1 MNVEPKRNY
10 RDTLFKK
17 IFGSEE
23 NKHYLLQLYN
33 ALNNSHY
40 ENPNDLQLT
49 TIENIIYVTIK
60 NDVSFLI
67 ESEMTLYE
75 QQATYNPN
83 MPLRGLMYYA
93 QLYQEYLSGIKRNLY
108 STRLIKIPNPNFI
121 VFYNGPKETE
131 DEVEFKLSNAFI
143 TPQESPKFEWT
154 AKMLNINKNHNV
166 ALQKKCEPLYYY
178 VEFANRVNSNIKK
191 GLSAKQAMTDAV
203 DYAIKHNFY
212 GDFFKKQKSEVL
224 NMSLTEFNQE
234 EYDREKYDD
243 WFEEGKAEGRILG
256 IKEGILET
264 AKKFKIEGISVSAI
278 AKCTG
283 LSLAEIQKL

>member
-1 MNVEPKRNY
+1 MEILQTRNY

-23 NKHYLLQLYN
+23 NKKYLLQLYN
-33 ALNNSHY
+33 ALNDSDYKNTD
-40 ENPNDLQLT
+40 DLQLT

-67 ESEMTLYE
+67 ESKMTLYE

-93 QLYQEYLSGIKRNLY
+93 QLYQEYLTSIKRNLY

-121 VFYNGPKETE
+121 VFYNGSKETE
-131 DEVEFKLSNAFI
+131 DVVEFKLSDAFM

-154 AKMLNINKNHNV
+154 AKMLNINKNHNI

-191 GLSAKQAMTDAV
+191 GLSPKAAMTDAV
-203 DYAIKHNFY
+203 DYAIKNNFY
-212 GDFFKKQKSEVL
+212 GDFFKKQKMEVL

-234 EYDREKYDD
+234 EYDREKHDD
-243 WFEEGKAEGRILG
+243 WYEEGRAEGRIEG
-256 IKEGILET
+256 KKAGILET
-264 AKKFKIEGISVSAI
+264 AKNMLLKNIPLEMIQS
-278 AKCTG
+278 CTG

>member
-1 MNVEPKRNY
+1 
-10 RDTLFKK
+10 
-17 IFGSEE
+17 
-23 NKHYLLQLYN
+23 
-33 ALNNSHY
+33 
-40 ENPNDLQLT
+40 
-49 TIENIIYVTIK
+49 
-60 NDVSFLI
+60 
-67 ESEMTLYE
+67 
-75 QQATYNPN
+75 

-93 QLYQEYLSGIKRNLY
+93 QLYQEYLTGIKRNLY

-166 ALQKKCEPLYYY
+166 ALQKKYEPLYYY

-191 GLSAKQAMTDAV
+191 GLNAKQAMTDAV